1 MRIPLCSLFALCLF
15 ACGPKL
21 PPRYVVESDVGSYKF
36 RRYQQVLDVEIG
48 IEGNPAVGHTA
59 TYVRGGK
66 TIQVVPVFV
75 TVYQDARG
83 LSETVR
89 QSLRAMSGYDFDI
102 AKLAGEYVFRM
113 RAAGADHWVLWVS
126 GRHLLKLGAPEGGT
140 EVPEELLELYLDKYP
155 SDLDEKGKAREGK
168 ASAGPAAGA
177 AASGAGQPPPPA
189 AAEAPEM

>member
-1 MRIPLCSLFALCLF
+1 MRTSIWTLLALCLF

-66 TIQVVPVFV
+66 TIDVVPVFI
-75 TVYQDARG
+75 TVYQDASG
-83 LSETVR
+83 LTETVR

-102 AKLAGEYVFRM
+102 TKLSGEYVFRM

-126 GRHLLKLGAPEGGT
+126 GAHLLKLGAPEGKT
-140 EVPEELLELYLDKYP
+140 EVPEDLLDLYLDKYP
-155 SDLDEKGKAREGK
+155 SDLDDKGKARKGT
-168 ASAGPAAGA
+168 ASQGPARSSDA
-177 AASGAGQPPPPA
+177 QDVPA
-189 AAEAPEM
+189 ADPAQQSAP

>member
-1 MRIPLCSLFALCLF
+1 MRTSIWWLFALCLF

-48 IEGNPAVGHTA
+48 IDGNPAVGHTA

-66 TIQVVPVFV
+66 TIHVVPVFI
-75 TVYQDARG
+75 TVYQQATG
-83 LSETVR
+83 LTETVR

-102 AKLAGEYVFRM
+102 AKLAGEYVYRM

-126 GRHLLKLGAPEGGT
+126 GPHLVKVGAPEGET

-155 SDLDEKGKAREGK
+155 SDLDDKGKAREGA
-168 ASAGPAAGA
+168 ASAGPAAESTPQA
-177 AASGAGQPPPPA
+177 DSPA
-189 AAEAPEM
+189 AATPEP

>member
-1 MRIPLCSLFALCLF
+1 MRTSIWPLLALCLF

-66 TIQVVPVFV
+66 TIHVVPVFI
-75 TVYQDARG
+75 TVYQHARG
-83 LSETVR
+83 LTETVR
-89 QSLRAMSGYDFDI
+89 QSLRAMSGYDFEV
-102 AKLAGEYVFRM
+102 AKLAGEYVYRM

-126 GRHLLKLGAPEGGT
+126 ATHVVKLGAPEGET

-155 SDLDEKGKAREGK
+155 SDLDDKGKARDGV
-168 ASAGPAAGA
+168 ASAG
-177 AASGAGQPPPPA
+177 
-189 AAEAPEM
+189 AAEGAEATPAPQDAPGPTP